1 MSVPHQAIFLSYAR
15 DDAVAARRIAEALR
29 SAGLEVWFDENELR
43 GGDTWDAK
51 IRQQINDCALFLPVI
66 STHTQERSKGYF
78 RLEWKLAV
86 DQTHL
91 LAEGVPFLAP
101 VVIDDTRESGAVVPA
116 EFLRVQWTR
125 LPGALPTPQFVE
137 QVKRLMSGRSV
148 AGFAEPGLSSA
159 RPAASRRPSRLPVGA
174 WIGALAVVVIGVAAA
189 FFATRKPES
198 ATTPTGPNAAAS
210 KPTAPV
216 SEARQLV
223 AKARALYEPWD
234 FATADDFALA
244 EKLLK
249 KAVELDP
256 TDGEA
261 WASSALLSCGVLI
274 FRWGDFSEARR
285 TLVRTQAENAIKLAP
300 DSNQARFARA
310 FSLRFNPLTADES
323 IRLLREE
330 AVRQPNNRFVL
341 RILGASLRSS
351 AQHEQALVYF
361 DKAAALPGSDPITH
375 FLRGDVLS
383 RMKRFAEAEAAFDEA
398 LGIAPNYVT
407 AIAFKL
413 NLVLR
418 VSGDLGRAQALL
430 AKAPPTF
437 FVDPRGAFEAFY
449 VALYLRDAG
458 KCLEF
463 VKNVVDY
470 RPNDGP
476 KARLTG
482 RAQRLAGNEEAA
494 RTDFRAALRVVDD
507 RLAAEPNN
515 SLLLFFRADILA
527 KLGDRLAAEPL
538 VREVS
543 QRVASGDREVDE
555 TMLAELQMQL
565 NQREVALVTL
575 ENYFR
580 DAKSADDSRVWLRF
594 DPIWDPLRSDPRF
607 EALLKAP
614 ERKK

>member
-43 GGDTWDAK
+43 GGDAWDAK

-66 STHTQERSKGYF
+66 SRQTQERSKGYF

-91 LAEGVPFLAP
+91 LAEVVPFLAP
-101 VVIDDTRESGAVVPA
+101 VVIDDIRENGAVVPA

-148 AGFAEPGLSSA
+148 AGFAEPGPASA
-159 RPAASRRPSRLPVGA
+159 RPVPSRPTNRLPAAAWTGA
-174 WIGALAVVVIGVAAA
+174 IAVVVVGVAAA
-189 FFATRKPES
+189 FFALRKPES
-198 ATTPTGPNAAAS
+198 ATAPTGPNPVAS
-210 KPTAPV
+210 KSTAPV
-216 SEARQLV
+216 SEAGQLV

-234 FATADDFALA
+234 FATADDLALA
-244 EKLLK
+244 ERLLK
-249 KAVELDP
+249 KAIELDP

-261 WASSALLSCGVLI
+261 WAASALVSCAHLI
-274 FRWGDFSEARR
+274 QGKDVSEARR

-310 FSLRFNPLTADES
+310 FSLRFNPLTTGES

-330 AVRQPNNRFVL
+330 AVRQPNNRFVV
-341 RILGASLRSS
+341 RILGATLRVSG
-351 AQHEQALVYF
+351 QPEQALVYL

-375 FLRGDVLS
+375 YLRGDTLS
-383 RMKRFAEAEAAFDEA
+383 RLKRFAEAEAAYDEA
-398 LGIAPNYVT
+398 LGIAPNYVR
-407 AIAFKL
+407 ANARKL
-413 NLVLR
+413 FLVLR
-418 VSGDLGRAQALL
+418 VSGDLPRAQAML
-430 AKAPPTF
+430 AKLPPTF
-437 FVDPRGAFEAFY
+437 FVDPEGASHAFY
-449 VALYLRDAG
+449 VALYLRDAA

-463 VKNVVDY
+463 VQNVAEY
-470 RPNDGP
+470 QPYDGP
-476 KARLTG
+476 KARMTG

-507 RLAAEPNN
+507 RLVAVPNN
-515 SLLLFFRADILA
+515 SLLLFLRADILA

-538 VREVS
+538 VREIS
-543 QRVASGDREVDE
+543 QRVASGDREVE
-555 TMLAELQMQL
+555 EANLAELQVQL
-565 NQREVALVTL
+565 NQREAALVTL
-575 ENYFR
+575 EKYFN
-580 DAKSADDSRVWLRF
+580 DAKSADDNRVWLRF